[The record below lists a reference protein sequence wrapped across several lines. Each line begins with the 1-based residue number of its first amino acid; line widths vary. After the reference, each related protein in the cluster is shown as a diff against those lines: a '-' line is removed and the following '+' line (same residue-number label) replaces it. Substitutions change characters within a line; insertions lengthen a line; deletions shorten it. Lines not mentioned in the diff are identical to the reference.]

1 MLDVGTTAMGSY
13 SSTVIGS
20 KDKWVFLIK
29 DQGGGS
35 IDEKL
40 LRGNIKNKGDYC

>member
-29 DQGGGS
+29 DQGGGQ
-35 IDEKL
+35 L
-40 LRGNIKNKGDYC
+40 MKNY